1 MDVSEAN
8 VHDFIVRLVK
18 DNARRLIGEE
28 AEALEIDENVNL
40 VGSGLIDSLGFMN
53 LLMKVEDHFDL
64 EVDLDDRD
72 PADFTTLN
80 GLVATVVESR

>member
-80 GLVATVVESR
+80 GLVAAVVESR